1 MHDADFISFLLL
13 LTCAFCAF
21 CAVCG
26 QSPLRIAQLAFGRL
40 AKHYM
45 IKDVITVAPDG
56 MSAKGRF
63 DYLSM
68 GGAFDDDERT
78 GNQIG
83 IYNLSFLKEDGVWKL
98 SKFWVAFD
106 TINYNHRD
114 WATNPA
120 MCCPNPSVPPDAPG
134 TVYHPFP
141 ETGVIPFH
149 YPNPVT
155 GQPIQQPVTD
165 TRYWIGNWPGEF
177 GKECGKRASSESA
190 LHKND

>member
-120 MCCPNPSVPPDAPG
+120 MCCPNPSC
-134 TVYHPFP
+134 HPTHRERSTIRFLRP
-141 ETGVIPFH
+141 
-149 YPNPVT
+149 
-155 GQPIQQPVTD
+155 
-165 TRYWIGNWPGEF
+165 
-177 GKECGKRASSESA
+177 A
-190 LHKND
+190 